1 MMKIAYIPILLLSVA
16 CCAVNAAS
24 TNPEGEFQ
32 NAELTGKVD
41 TTGRGEFLEANN
53 TRYQMMFTDPRQK
66 RMALEMDGKTVRVE
80 GQIDR
85 NASQKLFWV
94 DRFTRIEPIGEH
106 NYARPILDEE
116 REITASDDQPVGDSH
131 FRGKAVLD
139 MPFQGAE
146 NETIYPKLHLR
157 W

>member
-1 MMKIAYIPILLLSVA
+1 MKIAYIPFLLLSAV
-16 CCAVNAAS
+16 CCAAHAAAS
-24 TNPEGEFQ
+24 NPPGEFQ
-32 NAELTGKVD
+32 SAELTGKVD
-41 TTGRGEFLEANN
+41 TTGRGEFLEVNH
-53 TRYQMMFTDPRQK
+53 TRYQMMFTDASQK
-66 RMALEMDGKTVRVE
+66 QKALDMDGKTVRVE

-94 DRFTRIEPIGEH
+94 DRFTRIETISDH

-116 REITASDDQPVGDSH
+116 REVTATDDQPIGDTH
-131 FRGKAVLD
+131 FRGKAVLN

-146 NETIYPKLHLR
+146 NETVYPKLHLR